1 MYATVS
7 WPRKAFRRVAMA
19 YVATRGRRQIVRI
32 AVEYSVIVGQR
43 RVVESAVGA
52 QSIEFT
58 VIAYT
63 MCASS
68 QRIELTPVNVRYTD
82 LGEELYVRIGLNH

>member
-7 WPRKAFRRVAMA
+7 WPRKAFRRVTMA

-63 MCASS
+63 MCPSS